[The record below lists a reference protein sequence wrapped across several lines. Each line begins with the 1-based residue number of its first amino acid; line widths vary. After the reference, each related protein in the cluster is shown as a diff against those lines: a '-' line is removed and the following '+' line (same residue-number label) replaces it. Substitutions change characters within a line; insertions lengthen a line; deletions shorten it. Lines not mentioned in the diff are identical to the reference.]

1 MGWRRIS
8 LSNSADQ
15 STEPSGLTP
24 QQRLESSNTRLVD
37 AGIATIN
44 DMETLRACV
53 AYENANRR
61 RVQILHR
68 LKRRADEIRAEV
80 E

>member
-1 MGWRRIS
+1 
-8 LSNSADQ
+8 LSNSVDL
-15 STEPSGLTP
+15 STEPNGLTP
-24 QQRLESSNTRLVD
+24 KQRLEASNTRLVD
-37 AGIATIN
+37 AGIATIK

-53 AYENANRR
+53 AYENANKR

-68 LKRRADEIRAEV
+68 LKRRADEIRAEA

>member
-1 MGWRRIS
+1 
-8 LSNSADQ
+8 LSNSVDQ
-15 STEPSGLTP
+15 SIESSGLTP

-37 AGIATIN
+37 AGIATIK
-44 DMETLRACV
+44 DMEMLRACV
-53 AYENANRR
+53 AYENANKR
-61 RVQILHR
+61 RVQILQC